1 MDEVKT
7 ELLNPIT
14 DKYLIDE
21 YFNLIVKKELDTDI
35 DFAFEYIITQNI
47 VSKKLILVKTFS
59 DFILDN
65 PQLYILLS
73 SLIYKIN
80 TRSLSKN
87 QIITE
92 LENLR
97 KNH

>member
-21 YFNLIVKKELDTDI
+21 YFNLTVKKELDTDI

-92 LENLR
+92 LEGLR
-97 KNH
+97 KNL